1 MIKFATKE
9 WVQDTLR
16 GQGALIGENGIS
28 AYEVAVENGF
38 TGTQT
43 EWLES
48 LRGADG
54 NDGNNGNDGQT
65 PNIQIGTITTLEPD
79 EQASAEIVGTSPEL
93 TLNLAIP
100 KGRDGQD
107 AITIDETLL
116 MDKATFAS
124 ETNEGSVKQADK
136 IVGNPNPLQYYGT
149 DINNNLGFHFFE
161 NAGGNADSLEVKQY
175 VALECAAN
183 TDIVIGFS
191 NFDESQ
197 KYNVQC
203 YKLTDSVNDIVQ
215 TVKTFDNSESEN
227 FFYDSD
233 NVEFTEDMHIKITH
247 TYPGVLNSDGYYETS
262 VIDKNEFEVL
272 NQFYIIE

>member
-149 DINNNLGFHFFE
+149 DINNNLGFHYFE
-161 NAGGNADSLEVKQY
+161 NAGGNADSSSMVRQF
-175 VALECAAN
+175 VALEAAAN
-183 TDIVIGFS
+183 TDIIITFD
-191 NFDESQ
+191 NFDDLQ
-197 KYNVQC
+197 KYGVDV
-203 YKLTDSVNDIVQ
+203 YKLTDATNDIVQ
-215 TVKTFDNSESEN
+215 TIKTFDNSESEN

-233 NVEFTEDMHIKITH
+233 NVEFTDDMHIKTTH
-247 TYPGVLNSDGYYETS
+247 IYQGVLNSDGYYETA
-262 VIDKNEFEVL
+262 VIDKNEFDVFGEVM
-272 NQFYIIE
+272 